1 MFSYLIDLPI
11 LNELKISNQEAL
23 ILAEK
28 LKKEAMESK
37 KSMLQNSEKTKV
49 IGKQLEEVRNLLKQV
64 IRENVKQLVQYIFPI
79 CCEGQISRFVNINI
93 YFEVH
98 TI

>member
-1 MFSYLIDLPI
+1 M

-23 ILAEK
+23 ILVEK

-37 KSMLQNSEKTKV
+37 KSVLQNSEKTKV
-49 IGKQLEEVRNLLKQV
+49 IGKQLEEVRSLLKQV

-79 CCEGQISRFVNINI
+79 GCEGQISRFVDINI
-93 YFEVH
+93 YFPVH